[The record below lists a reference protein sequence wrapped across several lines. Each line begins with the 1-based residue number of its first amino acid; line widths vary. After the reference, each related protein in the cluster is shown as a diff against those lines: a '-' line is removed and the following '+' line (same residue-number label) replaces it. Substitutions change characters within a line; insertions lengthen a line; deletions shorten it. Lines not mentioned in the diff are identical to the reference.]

1 MILRQMVKK
10 MRKKDMYV
18 IGIDVLIVLALIVW
32 KKELWMFFVVLGVM
46 SVMSYYRTMHLI
58 QNTRGKDDNNHD
70 QKS

>member
-1 MILRQMVKK
+1 MVKK

-18 IGIDVLIVLALIVW
+18 VGIDVLIVLALIVW

-46 SVMSYYRTMHLI
+46 RVMSYYRTMHLI
-58 QNTRGKDDNNHD
+58 QNTQGKDDNNHD

>member
-18 IGIDVLIVLALIVW
+18 VGIDVLILLALIVW
-32 KKELWMFFVVLGVM
+32 KKELWMFFVVFGVM
-46 SVMSYYRTMHLI
+46 SVMSYYRTMLLI
-58 QNTRGKDDNNHD
+58 QNTQGKDDNNHD

>member
-18 IGIDVLIVLALIVW
+18 VGIDILIVLALIVW
-32 KKELWMFFVVLGVM
+32 KKELWMFFVALGVM

>member
-1 MILRQMVKK
+1 MVKK

-18 IGIDVLIVLALIVW
+18 VGIDILIVLALIVW

-46 SVMSYYRTMHLI
+46 SVMSYYRTMHWI
-58 QNTRGKDDNNHD
+58 QNTQGKDDNNHD

>member
-1 MILRQMVKK
+1 MILLQMVKK

-18 IGIDVLIVLALIVW
+18 VGIDILIVLALIIW

-46 SVMSYYRTMHLI
+46 SVMGYYRTMHLI
-58 QNTRGKDDNNHD
+58 QNTQGKDDNNHD

>member
-1 MILRQMVKK
+1 MISLQMVKK

-18 IGIDVLIVLALIVW
+18 VGIDVLIVLALIIW

-46 SVMSYYRTMHLI
+46 SVMGYYRTMHLI
-58 QNTRGKDDNNHD
+58 QNTQGKDDNNHD

>member
-1 MILRQMVKK
+1 MVKK

-18 IGIDVLIVLALIVW
+18 VGIDVLIVLALIVW

-46 SVMSYYRTMHLI
+46 SVMSYYRTMYLI
-58 QNTRGKDDNNHD
+58 QNTQGKDDNNHD

>member
-1 MILRQMVKK
+1 MISLQMVKK

-18 IGIDVLIVLALIVW
+18 VGIDVLIVLALIIW

-46 SVMSYYRTMHLI
+46 SVMSYYRTMHLV
-58 QNTRGKDDNNHD
+58 QNTPGKDDNSHD

>member
-1 MILRQMVKK
+1 

-18 IGIDVLIVLALIVW
+18 VGIDVLIVLALIVW

-46 SVMSYYRTMHLI
+46 SVMSYYRTMYLI
-58 QNTRGKDDNNHD
+58 QNTQGKDDNNHD

>member
-1 MILRQMVKK
+1 MISLQMVKK

-18 IGIDVLIVLALIVW
+18 VGIDVLIVLVLILW
-32 KKELWMFFVVLGVM
+32 EKELWMFFAALGVM

-58 QNTRGKDDNNHD
+58 QNTQGKDNNSHD

>member
-1 MILRQMVKK
+1 MILLQMVKK

-18 IGIDVLIVLALIVW
+18 VGIDVLIVLALIIW

-58 QNTRGKDDNNHD
+58 QNTQGKDDNSHD

>member
-18 IGIDVLIVLALIVW
+18 VGIDVLIVLALIVW

-58 QNTRGKDDNNHD
+58 QNTHGKDDNNHD

>member
-18 IGIDVLIVLALIVW
+18 VGIDVLIVLALIVW

-46 SVMSYYRTMHLI
+46 SVMSYYRAMHLI
-58 QNTRGKDDNNHD
+58 QNTQGKDDNNHD

>member
-1 MILRQMVKK
+1 MILLQMVKK

-18 IGIDVLIVLALIVW
+18 VGIDVLIVLALILW
-32 KKELWMFFVVLGVM
+32 EKELWMFFVVLGVM

-58 QNTRGKDDNNHD
+58 QKTQGKDDNNHD

>member
-18 IGIDVLIVLALIVW
+18 VGIDVLIVLALIVW
-32 KKELWMFFVVLGVM
+32 KKELWMLFVVLGVM
-46 SVMSYYRTMHLI
+46 SVMSYYRTMNLI
-58 QNTRGKDDNNHD
+58 QNTQGKDDNNYD